1 MKLFTL
7 LPSTLSSPQ
16 GHPVLGCDNDVVRR
30 GFFAVLSAAS
40 LITDVWVSL
49 FGLDE
54 RAQIKLAILSLKAE
68 VSSERRTGASCQNAG
83 VHVKCSAIFVS
94 FVISEYWGGRFD
106 CGLSDMD
113 GRVRR
118 GAIENWEDNSLW
130 YGI

>member
-1 MKLFTL
+1 MRCNNTLLSPLFDYDHELYMQKMKLFTL

-68 VSSERRTGASCQNAG
+68 VSSERRTGG
-83 VHVKCSAIFVS
+83 S
-94 FVISEYWGGRFD
+94 FMSERGSPCERFSNLCFFCD
-106 CGLSDMD
+106 LRILG
-113 GRVRR
+113 
-118 GAIENWEDNSLW
+118 WSL
-130 YGI
+130 